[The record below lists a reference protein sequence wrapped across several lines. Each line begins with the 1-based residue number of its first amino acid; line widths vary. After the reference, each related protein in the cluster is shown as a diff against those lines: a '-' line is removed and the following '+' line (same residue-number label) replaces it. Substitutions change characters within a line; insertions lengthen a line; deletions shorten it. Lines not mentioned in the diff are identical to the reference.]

1 MEIVQS
7 KMQHGVLIGTCR
19 SVSEVQELAMSHQ
32 VLAYQSAHMPY
43 TLIHI
48 HLALPAGQTS
58 PGRGV
63 EGSRHERFTASL
75 LLLSDYGDYDDY
87 NDHDDYDDYDNHKNY
102 DDYNIFK

>member
-43 TLIHI
+43 TPIMSSIVCHVGLRQ
-48 HLALPAGQTS
+48 QTES
-58 PGRGV
+58 
-63 EGSRHERFTASL
+63 SL
-75 LLLSDYGDYDDY
+75 LETLDAQLDRHDEYQLSSEKEKGRSVQM
-87 NDHDDYDDYDNHKNY
+87 
-102 DDYNIFK
+102 